1 MKKTKKTCFVIMP
14 ISDHT
19 DYKPSHF
26 KYVYED
32 IIKKAIDEV
41 NKELEFDLEPLRAD
55 DRKGTQLI
63 HADIIKNCVEAEF
76 AICDISSK
84 NPNVMFE
91 LGLRQAFG
99 KPTLIIKDTKTS
111 DIFDINGLRY
121 TNYSDVMEYR
131 SVLHDIKSIA
141 LAIKDTVEPKENDIN
156 TIMKLVELNTSPA
169 HMQELSKDE
178 ILNFFETT
186 FDKVIKKVSNLENKM
201 LNNQYNDT
209 AKIVITVPE
218 YTAQFKLR
226 YSYFETIQ
234 HLLDEIWKK
243 LNKNLDCQLE
253 AYTYGESWKIINLTT
268 GLAITKNQINNGIDN
283 RTLEDA
289 GIYNDDILEINII

>member
-1 MKKTKKTCFVIMP
+1 MP

-19 DYKPSHF
+19 DYKASHF
-26 KYVYED
+26 TFVYED
-32 IIKKAIDEV
+32 IIKKAIDKV

-76 AICDISSK
+76 AICDVSSK

-111 DIFDINGLRY
+111 DIFDITGLRY
-121 TNYSDVMEYR
+121 TQYNDTMEYR
-131 SVLHDIKSIA
+131 DVLQDIKVVSS
-141 LAIKDTVEPKENDIN
+141 AIKDTIKPKENDIN

-169 HMQELSKDE
+169 HMEELSKDQ
-178 ILNFFETT
+178 ILKFFETT
-186 FDKVIKKVSNLENKM
+186 FDKVIKKVSNIENKV
-201 LNNQYNDT
+201 LSNQYNDT
-209 AKIVITVPE
+209 AKITITVPE
-218 YTAQFKLR
+218 HTAQFRLR

-234 HLLDEIWKK
+234 YLLDTIWEK
-243 LNKNLDCQLE
+243 LNKNFNCHLE
-253 AYTYGESWKIINLTT
+253 AYTYGKSWEIINLTT
-268 GLAITKNQINNGIDN
+268 DLVIAENQINNGVDN

-289 GIYNDDILEINII
+289 GIYYNDILEISII